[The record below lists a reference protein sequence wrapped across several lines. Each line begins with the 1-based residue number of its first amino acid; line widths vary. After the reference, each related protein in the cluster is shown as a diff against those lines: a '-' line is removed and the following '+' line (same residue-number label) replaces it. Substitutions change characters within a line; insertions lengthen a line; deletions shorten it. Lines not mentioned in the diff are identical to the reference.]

1 MDNGPDTEHQE
12 PDSYAQAR
20 WDALKDVVGELVG
33 AVDDADGFAAALAA
47 VRQIGQGIDLQEILN
62 AVHVPDDAGEYAEA
76 LRRTLARIPTVGA
89 GGSPARAAGTR
100 SSSTSTNSSG
110 RCSPD
115 TSSIRSRRSTAAC
128 GSTGARA
135 SA

>member
-1 MDNGPDTEHQE
+1 MDNEPDTQHQE
-12 PDSYAQAR
+12 LRGPAQAR

-33 AVDDADGFAAALAA
+33 GVDDADGFAAALAA
-47 VRQIGQGIDLQEILN
+47 MRQIGQGVDLQEILN

-76 LRRTLARIPTVGA
+76 LRRMLVRIPDGWA
-89 GGSPARAAGTR
+89 GGSAARAAGMR
-100 SSSTSTNSSG
+100 SWSTSTNSSG

-115 TSSIRSRRSTAAC
+115 TSFIRSRRSTAAC